1 MPAHINAEFEI
12 PRPDHPGQYA
22 YLLLDIGYHYT
33 SGSDAVGGPAA
44 EFVSATVVTA
54 DGLDPSPSEV
64 RKLGYDWVNEC
75 LDQILLHER
84 DRIG

>member
-1 MPAHINAEFEI
+1 M
-12 PRPDHPGQYA
+12 
-22 YLLLDIGYHYT
+22 
-33 SGSDAVGGPAA
+33 GGPAA